1 MDNYPDATKNLKR
14 IANEIQIP
22 SSKGHIG
29 NEILSRVIDEI
40 ASTNEQ
46 IQRMVN
52 DNDNNQ
58 AKILSILIKKINK
71 LEDILK

>member
-1 MDNYPDATKNLKR
+1 MNNYSYATENLKR
-14 IANEIQIP
+14 IADEIP
-22 SSKGHIG
+22 SSKGRIG
-29 NEILSRVIDEI
+29 NEILSHVRDEI

-58 AKILSILIKKINK
+58 AKILTILIGKIRK
-71 LEDILK
+71 LEEILK